1 MEILEILKY
10 TLPALIVFLTSW
22 LLVRSFINREIQS
35 RKMEAV
41 LQNQKTITP
50 LRLQAYERITLF
62 LERISPENLLM
73 RVNQP
78 GMNCQQLQTQLLS
91 IIRAEFEHNLSQ
103 QIYMTSR
110 AWEVIKNAKN
120 NTIKLIN
127 TTAGELKPDAPALD
141 LSKGILE
148 KIMEMESSPSNAAI
162 EFLKKEINQVL

>member
-1 MEILEILKY
+1 
-10 TLPALIVFLTSW
+10 
-22 LLVRSFINREIQS
+22 
-35 RKMEAV
+35 
-41 LQNQKTITP
+41 
-50 LRLQAYERITLF
+50 
-62 LERISPENLLM
+62 M